1 MSAPRIEPW
10 KPAEGSGFNWPSSES
25 KAAKTNRAEAT
36 ASSKHKA
43 DYLKWENRHDWFAA
57 TSECDTAMEGLV
69 QKGLR
74 LVKSKEIKAYLLLY
88 PDMIDLVRA
97 VGKAVLK
104 RFPQPSQV
112 ALELYQDPEIND
124 EHLAIYV
131 RQYDYDEHILDAIDY
146 IRSEFEEERASSSG
160 RIHITTDFEPPV

>member
-10 KPAEGSGFNWPSSES
+10 KPAEESGFNCPSSES

-43 DYLKWENRHDWFAA
+43 DCLKWENRHDWFAA
-57 TSECDTAMEGLV
+57 TSECDSAMEGLV

-74 LVKSKEIKAYLLLY
+74 LVKSKEIKAYLLLL
-88 PDMIDLVRA
+88 PDMIDIVSA

-112 ALELYQDPEIND
+112 ALELYQDPESVD
-124 EHLAIYV
+124 QYLTVYV
-131 RQYDYDEHILDAIDY
+131 RQHNYDEKVLDVLEEVSAE
-146 IRSEFEEERASSSG
+146 SEEARGRCSG
-160 RIHITTDFEPPV
+160 WLLITTDFKRPI